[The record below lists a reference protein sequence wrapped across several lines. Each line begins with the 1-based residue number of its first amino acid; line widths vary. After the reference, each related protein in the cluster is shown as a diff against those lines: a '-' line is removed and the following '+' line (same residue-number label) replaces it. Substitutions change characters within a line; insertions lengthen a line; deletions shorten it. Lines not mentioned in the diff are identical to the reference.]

1 MKSRKD
7 LSDYLVRGILI
18 GGSLGVFA
26 GLAGFVEMARG
37 AGLGMIMGF
46 IAGLTL
52 ARREE
57 IRREQKKNNDSE

>member
-1 MKSRKD
+1 MKSKKD

-18 GGSLGVFA
+18 GGSLGV
-26 GLAGFVEMARG
+26 LAGVFNFMDMARG

-57 IRREQKKNNDSE
+57 IRREQDKKNNSE